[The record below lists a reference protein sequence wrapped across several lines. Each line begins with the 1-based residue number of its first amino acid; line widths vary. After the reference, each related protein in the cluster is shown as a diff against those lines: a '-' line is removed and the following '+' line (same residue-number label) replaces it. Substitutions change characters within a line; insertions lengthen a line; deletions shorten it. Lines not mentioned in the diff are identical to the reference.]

1 MGKLIFNHTD
11 TELLE
16 VQREASKIEFE
27 VPDDMNI
34 SEFKVMCVRLAS
46 AMGYH
51 ENSIKKSFG
60 DLVFGNDE
68 PNTIKELLDEL
79 NLKKSYSESK

>member
-1 MGKLIFNHTD
+1 
-11 TELLE
+11 LE

-68 PNTIKELLDEL
+68 PNSIKELLDEL
-79 NLKKSYSESK
+79 NIKKSYSESK

>member
-1 MGKLIFNHTD
+1 MGKLIFNYTD
-11 TELLE
+11 KELLE

-68 PNTIKELLDEL
+68 PNSIKELLDEL
-79 NLKKSYSESK
+79 NIKKSYSESK

>member
-1 MGKLIFNHTD
+1 MGKLIFNYTD
-11 TELLE
+11 KELLE
-16 VQREASKIEFE
+16 VQREASKIEFQ

-79 NLKKSYSESK
+79 NIKKSYSESK

>member
-1 MGKLIFNHTD
+1 MGKLIFNYTD
-11 TELLE
+11 KELLE

-27 VPDDMNI
+27 VPDDINI

-51 ENSIKKSFG
+51 ENSIKKSLG

-68 PNTIKELLDEL
+68 PNSIKELLDEL
-79 NLKKSYSESK
+79 NIKKSYSESK